1 MHTDRER
8 QKYSYRR
15 SVWLLAWHYLN
26 GARRF
31 DVFDTTT
38 GKVSPH
44 YFDKEGNLEFQSQDL
59 LSMIDRTVARIASV
73 DLRPRVIRQGTSLSM
88 IRERSSAQIIVDS
101 LISDHQLSQITSD
114 FAHIFVTLGSCGI
127 TGHLVDVPTIGL
139 SADLEVVHPRELF
152 PFPSM
157 QQDHTKLS
165 GIVRQR
171 VVPIELLEER
181 FKLKLGGKKESL
193 EWWAVDYGNT
203 VTDVGLDEPGDGLR
217 NPFNNTSINVG
228 TSGVVSSDSWTEVAR
243 IRELWIDGPR
253 GTCARYIVTCGDE
266 VLFDEE
272 YKDVAM
278 FCPIGFARFCDT
290 GTFYG
295 AGLFDLLFGISR
307 EAERMM
313 KSLFTNIR
321 DMDRYGVM
329 VLPQGSMNERTL
341 LKEVSK
347 GLRVMSYTPDPL
359 NENFKPFMIQ
369 PFNSGDAP
377 GKVAQFARDVMQQ
390 ISPVQDLIQEKGRV
404 DSATGLQFLDEQITR
419 AMTNPSMGLQRAFG
433 NMYRSLTAQAVTEI
447 VKFPRTIPVNNINLD
462 LAGAVIDLENS
473 TVSFEKNPIPD
484 IGHLNFSVKE
494 INPRSEVARKE
505 EALNLLKAGLT
516 DPIAFKIFA
525 LKEGLDFAIWMD
537 EEKGAFETIVMHILQ
552 LYGNGQDPGQTILTQ
567 HMLRPDVQ
575 MRVLGGFMTSPIL
588 AIASSQVKDEFR
600 KFRDTMLQFMGQT
613 LPQQIPTPEEAAV
626 MGMQQPQPGQ
636 QQQMPPQGMMPNG

>member
-588 AIASSQVKDEFR
+588 TIASSQVKDEFR

-613 LPQQIPTPEEAAV
+613 LPQQIPTPEEAAA

>member
-433 NMYRSLTAQAVTEI
+433 NMYRSLTAQAVAEI